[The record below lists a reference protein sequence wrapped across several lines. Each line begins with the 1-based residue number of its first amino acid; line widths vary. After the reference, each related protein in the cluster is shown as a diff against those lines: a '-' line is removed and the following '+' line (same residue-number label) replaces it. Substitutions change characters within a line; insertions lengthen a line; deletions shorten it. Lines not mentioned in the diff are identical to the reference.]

1 MASQLPVIALI
12 GRPNVGKST
21 LFNALT
27 HTRDA
32 LVANQP
38 GLTRDRQYGFCE
50 AAGRRCIVVDTGG
63 IGDDVDVLASLT
75 ERQSL
80 QALEEADIVLFMV
93 DVREGLTGA
102 DESVMQL
109 LRKSGKPAHLVI
121 NKAEGRT
128 TEIAATEFHRLGMA
142 DPYVIS
148 ASHGQGV
155 AAMLRELIE
164 ALPPAEDE
172 DELEDDDSLRVA
184 IVGRPNVGKST
195 LVNRLLGEERV
206 MTADYPGTTRDSI
219 AIAFE
224 RNGRKY
230 TLVDTA
236 GVRRRSKVSD
246 MIEKF
251 SIIKTLQAID
261 QANVVIMM
269 TDAHQDISTQDARLL
284 GLVADSGRAVVLA
297 VNKWDGLDNR
307 ERSRVKSEL
316 DRRLPFI
323 DYAELRCIS
332 ALHGSGLAELFASVN
347 AAHKAAM
354 TDLSTSELTRV
365 LEQAVMEH
373 QPPTVNGRR
382 IKLRYAHQGGHNPP
396 QIIIHGNQTDQVP
409 DAYRRFL
416 EHRFRKV
423 FKLHGTPVKLFFK
436 TGDNPF
442 KGRRNKLTPRQE
454 HKRRRLKRVM
464 RKKG

>member
-1 MASQLPVIALI
+1 MAAQLPVIALI

-50 AAGRRCIVVDTGG
+50 AGGRRCIVVDTGG

-102 DESVMQL
+102 DETVMQL
-109 LRKSGKPAHLVI
+109 LRKSGKKAHLVI

-155 AAMLRELIE
+155 AAMLRELIDG
-164 ALPPAEDE
+164 LPPETE
-172 DELEDDDSLRVA
+172 NEGLPDDGGLRVA

-219 AIAFE
+219 SIAFE
-224 RNGRKY
+224 RDGRKY

-246 MIEKF
+246 MVEKF

-261 QANVVIMM
+261 QANVVVMM
-269 TDAHQDISTQDARLL
+269 TDAKQDIGMQDARLL

-297 VNKWDGLDNR
+297 VNKWDGLDNKA
-307 ERSRVKSEL
+307 RSRVKAEL

-323 DYAELRCIS
+323 DYAEVRTIS
-332 ALHGSGLAELFASVN
+332 ALHGSGLAELFEAVN
-347 AAHKAAM
+347 AAHAAAM
-354 TDLSTSELTRV
+354 TDLSTPELTRV
-365 LEQAVMEH
+365 LEQAVSEH
-373 QPPTVNGRR
+373 QPPTVSGRR

-409 DAYRRFL
+409 ESYRRFL

-423 FKLHGTPVKLFFK
+423 FKLHGTPVKLYFK
-436 TGDNPF
+436 TGENPF

-454 HKRRRLKRVM
+454 HARRRLKRVM
-464 RKKG
+464 KKKK

>member
-1 MASQLPVIALI
+1 MTAQLPVLALI

-27 HTRDA
+27 RSRNA
-32 LVANQP
+32 LVADQP

-75 ERQSL
+75 EKQSL
-80 QALEEADIVLFMV
+80 QALDEADVVLFLV
-93 DVREGLTGA
+93 DVREGLTAA
-102 DESVMQL
+102 DETVLQL
-109 LRKSGKPAHLVI
+109 LRKRGKKAHLVI

-128 TEIAATEFHRLGMA
+128 TEVAASEFHKLGMA

-148 ASHGQGV
+148 AAHGQGV
-155 AAMLRELIE
+155 AAMLRELID
-164 ALPPAEDE
+164 ALPPADE
-172 DELEDDDSLRVA
+172 DTARDDETSVRVA

-219 AIAFE
+219 AIEFE
-224 RNGRKY
+224 RAGRKY

-246 MIEKF
+246 MVEKF
-251 SIIKTLQAID
+251 SIIKTLQAME

-269 TDAHQDISTQDARLL
+269 TDAQQDIGTQDARLL

-297 VNKWDGLDNR
+297 VNKWDGLDNAQR
-307 ERSRVKSEL
+307 ARIKSEL

-323 DYAELRCIS
+323 DYAQLRCIS
-332 ALHGSGLAELFASVN
+332 ALHGSGLAELFEAVDDAHAAS
-347 AAHKAAM
+347 M
-354 TDLSTSELTRV
+354 TQLSTPELTRV
-365 LEQAVMEH
+365 LEQAVAEH

-396 QIIIHGNQTDQVP
+396 QIIIHGNQTQHLP
-409 DAYRRFL
+409 DSYRRYL

-454 HKRRRLKRVM
+454 NQRRRVKRVM
-464 RKKG
+464 RKKK